1 MYKNYE
7 DKLNT
12 ILSNAKGEKLE
23 KIEFNT
29 LKEIEVKTKQFQAFL
44 RRNKA
49 ILREAQKANTTL
61 KEAAKIN
68 DEGYSLHN
76 KRISGFRDFILNA
89 KKLGLEPT
97 KMPEV
102 KQYAKASSEL
112 SDFNSALLKEIPRRF
127 T

>member
-49 ILREAQKANTTL
+49 ILREAQKDTNSNDLFSNTKITFDPYEKYQNIKEISQNKAL
-61 KEAAKIN
+61 EFEKEAFGFYFTGHPIQIN
-68 DEGYSLHN
+68 EN
-76 KRISGFRDFILNA
+76 FW
-89 KKLGLEPT
+89 
-97 KMPEV
+97 
-102 KQYAKASSEL
+102 
-112 SDFNSALLKEIPRRF
+112 
-127 T
+127 

>member
-44 RRNKA
+44 RNLRNFRKIQE
-49 ILREAQKANTTL
+49 ILIK
-61 KEAAKIN
+61 
-68 DEGYSLHN
+68 
-76 KRISGFRDFILNA
+76 F
-89 KKLGLEPT
+89 KK
-97 KMPEV
+97 
-102 KQYAKASSEL
+102 S
-112 SDFNSALLKEIPRRF
+112 
-127 T
+127 